1 MTIYV
6 QRETDDW
13 VGKTLTQ
20 DGVTY
25 TGAWSYQI
33 VAYGSRPTGSWTS
46 AVVSAGNKGINLES
60 LAAGNY
66 WVFYRIDGQGSYT
79 PVLDPEVLVVH

>member
-13 VGKTLTQ
+13 VKKTHYQ
-20 DGVTY
+20 DGVAY

-33 VAYGSRPTGSWTS
+33 VAYKARPTGTWVT
-46 AVVSAGNKGINLES
+46 AVVNGSNKGLDVQGMT
-60 LAAGNY
+60 AGNY
-66 WVFYRIDGQGSYT
+66 WVFYRIDGQGAYT
-79 PVLDPEVLVVH
+79 PVIDPEILVVQ